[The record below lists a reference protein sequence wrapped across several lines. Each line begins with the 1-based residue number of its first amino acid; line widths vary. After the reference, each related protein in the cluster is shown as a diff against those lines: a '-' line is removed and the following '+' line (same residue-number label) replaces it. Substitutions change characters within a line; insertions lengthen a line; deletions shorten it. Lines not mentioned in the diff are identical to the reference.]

1 MEYVHVA
8 LNADGQRLEV
18 QAPPVLAN
26 GAIDRLLF
34 DVSTSEHWEG
44 LEIYVVLRGSG
55 GSSACKVEH
64 GSAVADAAT
73 VSAAGFLEVAL
84 AGYAP
89 GRRLTTQR
97 VTMRLANSG
106 L

>member
-18 QAPPVLAN
+18 QSPPVLAN
-26 GAIDRLLF
+26 GAINRLLF
-34 DVSTSEHWEG
+34 DVSVSEHWEG
-44 LEIYVVLRGSG
+44 LEIYVVLRGRG

-64 GSAVADAAT
+64 GSAVADAAA

>member
-26 GAIDRLLF
+26 GAIDRLRF

-44 LEIYVVLRGSG
+44 LELYVVIRGRG
-55 GSSACKVEH
+55 G
-64 GSAVADAAT
+64 
-73 VSAAGFLEVAL
+73 
-84 AGYAP
+84 
-89 GRRLTTQR
+89 
-97 VTMRLANSG
+97 
-106 L
+106 

>member
-8 LNADGQRLEV
+8 LTADGQRLEV

-26 GAIDRLLF
+26 GAVDRLRF
-34 DVSTSEHWEG
+34 DVTVSEHWDG
-44 LEIYVVLRGSG
+44 LELYVVLRGRG
-55 GSSACKVEH
+55 GCHACKVEQ
-64 GSAVADAAT
+64 GAAVADAAS

>member
-1 MEYVHVA
+1 MDCVHVA
-8 LNADGQRLEV
+8 LIADGQRLEV

-26 GAIDRLLF
+26 GAINRVRF
-34 DVSTSEHWEG
+34 DVTASEHWEG
-44 LEIYVVLRGSG
+44 LEIYVVLRGRG
-55 GSSACKVEH
+55 GCRACKVEQ
-64 GSAVADAAT
+64 GAAVADAAAI
-73 VSAAGFLEVAL
+73 SEAGFLEVAL

-97 VTMRLANSG
+97 VTMRLENSG

>member
-1 MEYVHVA
+1 MDYVHVA
-8 LNADGQRLEV
+8 LNANGQRLEV

-26 GAIDRLLF
+26 GAINRLRF
-34 DVSTSEHWEG
+34 DVSTSEHWDG
-44 LEIYVVLRGSG
+44 LELYVVIRGRG
-55 GSSACKVEH
+55 GCRACKVEQ
-64 GSAVADAAT
+64 GSAVADADA

-84 AGYAP
+84 AGYAQ

>member
-8 LNADGQRLEV
+8 LRADGQGLQV
-18 QAPPVLAN
+18 QDPPVIAS
-26 GAIDRLLF
+26 GARNRLRF
-34 DVSTSEHWEG
+34 DVSASDHWEG
-44 LEIYVVLRGSG
+44 LELYVVLRGRG
-55 GSSACKVEH
+55 GCSACKVEQ
-64 GSAVADAAT
+64 GTAVADASA
-73 VSAAGFLEVAL
+73 VSVAGFLEVAL

>member
-8 LNADGQRLEV
+8 LTADGQRLVV
-18 QAPPVLAN
+18 QSPPVLAN
-26 GAIDRLLF
+26 GAINRLRF
-34 DVSTSEHWEG
+34 EVSTSEHWEG
-44 LEIYVVLRGSG
+44 LELYVVIRGRG
-55 GSSACKVEH
+55 GCCACKVEQ
-64 GSAVADAAT
+64 GAAVADAAS

>member
-8 LNADGQRLEV
+8 LIADGQRLEV
-18 QAPPVLAN
+18 QSPPVIAN
-26 GAIDRLLF
+26 GAVNRLLF
-34 DVSTSEHWEG
+34 DVSVSEHWDG
-44 LEIYVVLRGSG
+44 LEVYVVLRGRG
-55 GSSACKVEH
+55 GRRACKVEH
-64 GSAVADAAT
+64 GSAVAHADA

>member
-1 MEYVHVA
+1 MDYVHVA
-8 LNADGQRLEV
+8 LNANGQRLEV

-26 GAIDRLLF
+26 GAINRLRF

-44 LEIYVVLRGSG
+44 LELYVVIRGRG
-55 GSSACKVEH
+55 GCRACKVEQ
-64 GSAVADAAT
+64 GSAVADADA

>member
-8 LNADGQRLEV
+8 LRADGQGLQV
-18 QAPPVLAN
+18 QAPPVIAS
-26 GAIDRLLF
+26 GARNRLRF

-44 LEIYVVLRGSG
+44 LEVYVVIRGRG
-55 GSSACKVEH
+55 GFRACKVEH
-64 GSAVADAAT
+64 GSAVADAAA

>member
-8 LNADGQRLEV
+8 LMADGQRLDV
-18 QAPPVLAN
+18 QAPPVIAN

-34 DVSTSEHWEG
+34 DVSVSEHWDG
-44 LEIYVVLRGSG
+44 LEIYVVIRGRG
-55 GSSACKVEH
+55 GCRACKVEH
-64 GSAVADAAT
+64 GSAIADAAAI
-73 VSAAGFLEVAL
+73 SEAGFLEVAL

>member
-8 LNADGQRLEV
+8 LIADGQRLEV

-26 GAIDRLLF
+26 GAVDRLRF
-34 DVSTSEHWEG
+34 DVTVSEHWEG
-44 LEIYVVLRGSG
+44 LELYVVLRGRG
-55 GSSACKVEH
+55 GYHACKVEQR
-64 GSAVADAAT
+64 SAVADAAS
-73 VSAAGFLEVAL
+73 VSAAGFLDVAL

>member
-8 LNADGQRLEV
+8 LTADGQRLEV

-26 GAIDRLLF
+26 GAVNRLRF
-34 DVSTSEHWEG
+34 DVTVSEHWEG
-44 LEIYVVLRGSG
+44 LELYVVLRGRG
-55 GSSACKVEH
+55 GCHACKVEQ
-64 GSAVADAAT
+64 GSAVADAAA

-84 AGYAP
+84 AGYAQES
-89 GRRLTTQR
+89 RLTTQR

>member
-8 LNADGQRLEV
+8 LIADGQRLEV
-18 QAPPVLAN
+18 QSPPVLAN
-26 GAIDRLLF
+26 GAINRLLF

-44 LEIYVVLRGSG
+44 LELYVVIRGRG
-55 GSSACKVEH
+55 GCRACKVEQ
-64 GSAVADAAT
+64 GAAIADAAAI
-73 VSAAGFLEVAL
+73 SEAGFLEVAL
-84 AGYAP
+84 AGYSP

>member
-8 LNADGQRLEV
+8 LRADGQGLQV
-18 QAPPVLAN
+18 QAPPVIAS
-26 GAIDRLLF
+26 GARNRLRF

-44 LEIYVVLRGSG
+44 LEVYVVLRGRG
-55 GSSACKVEH
+55 GCRACKVED
-64 GSAVADAAT
+64 GAAIADAAA

>member
-26 GAIDRLLF
+26 GAVNRLRF
-34 DVSTSEHWEG
+34 DVSVSEHWDG
-44 LEIYVVLRGSG
+44 LEIYVVIRGRG
-55 GSSACKVEH
+55 GCRACKVEQ
-64 GSAVADAAT
+64 GSAVADAAA

-84 AGYAP
+84 AGYSP

-97 VTMRLANSG
+97 VTMRLNDSG

>member
-18 QAPPVLAN
+18 QSPPVLAN
-26 GAIDRLLF
+26 GAINRLLF
-34 DVSTSEHWEG
+34 DVSVSEHWDG
-44 LEIYVVLRGSG
+44 LELYVVIRGRG
-55 GSSACKVEH
+55 GCSACKVEQ
-64 GSAVADAAT
+64 GTAVADAAA